1 MFCLL
6 SEGPFSREQAVAIT
20 TAYRNVFTE
29 DDQGTY
35 FRLVIRNAEGQ
46 LRWCYR
52 NSEPDAGK
60 QLNVWLASEGLSDN
74 KRHSFHPS
82 GRVFSGRRGFFHLLH
97 Q

>member
-1 MFCLL
+1 MRGCTLFLF
-6 SEGPFSREQAVAIT
+6 SEDPFSREQVVAVT

-46 LRWCYR
+46 LRWCCR
-52 NSEPDAGK
+52 NSEPDAGT
-60 QLNVWLASEGLSDN
+60 QLNTRLASEGLL
-74 KRHSFHPS
+74 R
-82 GRVFSGRRGFFHLLH
+82 

>member
-20 TAYRNVFTE
+20 TAYRNVFIE
-29 DDQGTY
+29 NDQGTH

-46 LRWCYR
+46 LRWCCW
-52 NSEPDAGK
+52 NSEPDAGT
-60 QLNVWLASEGLSDN
+60 QINTQLASEGLL
-74 KRHSFHPS
+74 R
-82 GRVFSGRRGFFHLLH
+82 